1 MSTHA
6 AVHSPVHSAVGGPLL
21 TRPFRWLLAIAALG
35 GVVALWRFVNGIGAV
50 SNLTDG
56 YPWGVWIAFDVVV
69 GTALGC
75 GGYAVA
81 LLVYILNKGEYHPLV
96 RPAVLTSLLGYGLAV
111 IAVSIDLGRYWD
123 LWRIPVTPWRWSHS
137 PQLEVALCV
146 ALYNLVLIVELS
158 PALWEKWR
166 DGAHAGRRA
175 FAEKALRFVEK
186 GSVWIVALGLLL
198 PTMHQSS
205 LGTMMLLTGPR
216 LHPLWFTAWL
226 PFLFL
231 VSCLVMGYGIVVC
244 EAAFSAKAF
253 GRPRETAM
261 LSRLGGVAM
270 WVALFWAVFRL
281 GEVALAGE
289 LGLLA
294 SGLGVVFVAEV
305 AMHLAAAVVLMSAA
319 RRADPV
325 WQVRAGILLIL
336 AGMGFRINTYL
347 VAFNPGDHWRYFP
360 AIPELLITFGIV
372 AAELALYIWA
382 VKTFPILAGRSAQVA
397 AARATR

>member
-6 AVHSPVHSAVGGPLL
+6 VVHTPVGGPIL
-21 TRPFRWLLAIAALG
+21 TRPFRWLLLVAGI
-35 GVVALWRFVNGIGAV
+35 GVAFALWRFTAGIGAV

-123 LWRIPVTPWRWSHS
+123 LWRIPVTYWRWSHS

-146 ALYNLVLIVELS
+146 ALYNLVLLVELS

-166 DGAHAGRRA
+166 DGTHAGRRE
-175 FAEKALRFVEK
+175 FAVKALRFVDK
-186 GSVWIVALGLLL
+186 GGVWIIALGLLL
-198 PTMHQSS
+198 PTMHQST
-205 LGTMMLLTGPR
+205 LGTMMLLPGPR
-216 LHPLWFTAWL
+216 LHPLWFTPWL

-231 VSCLVMGYGIVVC
+231 VSCLVMGYGVVAC
-244 EAAFSAKAF
+244 ESAFSAKAF

-261 LSRLGGVAM
+261 LARLGKVAM

-281 GEVALAGE
+281 GEVAIAGE
-289 LGLLA
+289 LGLVA
-294 SGLGVVFVAEV
+294 SPIGAFFVAEV
-305 AMHLAAAVVLMSAA
+305 ATHLAAAFLLMSEA
-319 RRADPV
+319 RRSDPV
-325 WQVRAGILLIL
+325 IQVRAGILLIL
-336 AGMGFRINTYL
+336 GGAGYRINTYL
-347 VAFNPGDHWRYFP
+347 VAFNPGNHWRYFP
-360 AIPELLITFGIV
+360 ALPELAITFGIV

-382 VKTFPILAGRSAQVA
+382 VKTFPILAGRSVKNA